1 MHGGTRQTMV
11 SVVCRVMGLK
21 SSRRLTGP
29 ISKVSFHGIA
39 NTIRPG
45 LFRSALLAAASS
57 FWFARFAFHPE
68 TEVFSADN
76 AGAD

>member
-1 MHGGTRQTMV
+1 MHGGSRQTMV
-11 SVVCRVMGLK
+11 SVVCRVMGSK

-29 ISKVSFHGIA
+29 ISKVSFH
-39 NTIRPG
+39 
-45 LFRSALLAAASS
+45 
-57 FWFARFAFHPE
+57 PE